1 MWLPKMEWIVSIV
14 DNGGDDDD
22 DNDNDND
29 DDDARCGFPRW
40 SGLLVL
46 LDQKNDGKYIAVK

>member
-1 MWLPKMEWIVSIV
+1 MSIV
-14 DNGGDDDD
+14 DNDCDDDDDD
-22 DNDNDND
+22 DNDDDND